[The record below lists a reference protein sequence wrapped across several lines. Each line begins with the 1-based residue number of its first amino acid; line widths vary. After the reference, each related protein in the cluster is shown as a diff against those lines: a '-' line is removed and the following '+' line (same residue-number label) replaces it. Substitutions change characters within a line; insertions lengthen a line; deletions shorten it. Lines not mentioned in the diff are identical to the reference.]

1 MNRDR
6 LPASGRAA
14 TSTDLRAPPR
24 CGRCPEV
31 RPNRSGGPDVRAGC
45 RGPAP
50 RGRIRRMR
58 YFFVGVQGTNAI
70 FAVITPPVSA
80 MSVTVTPE

>member
-6 LPASGRAA
+6 PPASGRTTTGAY
-14 TSTDLRAPPR
+14 LRAPPR

-50 RGRIRRMR
+50 RGRIGRMR
-58 YFFVGVQGTNAI
+58 YFFVGVRGTNAI
-70 FAVITPPVSA
+70 FAVITPSVSA
-80 MSVTVTPE
+80 MSVTVTPK